1 MLRSACIQH
10 KQGETFNTF
19 LEQVATK
26 YEDDKLR
33 ADLWKRVLDA
43 EITLI
48 SKTDLPSIDLTQHAA
63 DEWLKKHTLDPQ
75 VCHVVVA
82 ATLCHQNCGQVVFQ
96 LCALI
101 KRTCHSDSSCVL
113 TGSGTSGCPCG

>member
-33 ADLWKRVLDA
+33 ADFWKRILDA
-43 EITLI
+43 EISLI

-63 DEWLKKHTLDPQ
+63 DEWLKKHTPDPQ

-82 ATLCHQNCGQVVFQ
+82 AALCSQSCLQVSFQ
-96 LCALI
+96 KGCV
-101 KRTCHSDSSCVL
+101 RCHSDSSCVL
-113 TGSGTSGCPCG
+113 TGSGTSGCPYG